1 MTKARD
7 FADIAGAVS
16 NGKIANSDVNVSF
29 ENIVDTGTEG
39 TKVAVG
45 TTAQRGSTT
54 GQWRYNTTLGFFEGR
69 HADGTFFSLEP
80 DPKVTSVDVTEVDS
94 TAGGN
99 VTIVV
104 TGEDFTSGGTIAFV
118 GSSAEFNADTSTF
131 NSATQYTAVKTKA
144 SFLNAQE
151 PYKVRFTSTTG
162 KVGLSSVGLI
172 NVDSAPTWTTNAG
185 NLATIYDAVDATH
198 ATVAASDAEGDT
210 IAYTETGA
218 TNLTGAGLTLNS
230 STGVISGN
238 PNDVNNDTTVSFTL
252 RATANSK
259 TADRAFNII
268 VKQAL
273 DGSSQAKRAFSAQD
287 LVNSGTSSGTKWV
300 DINGSAYQMEY
311 DSTNRFSTGISGW
324 LKFDNSFRNTN
335 GGSLSPSNSSSSH
348 VSGYWDNSYQHFVL
362 GHDGNGNTG
371 ATEIGYVQMRLPRLQ
386 YAHIETITA
395 SGSGGQTP
403 DDTTN
408 WEGSYEGSIV
418 GYGINKSASI
428 SNPAG
433 YPFGIWDDNLSNSWD
448 TTNDSIGSTGNII
461 LPNYGGVL
469 GSTGGSVTKNRAD
482 WRQVHFASFNA
493 SGDMYFVAWTGDS
506 GQERYTYTNFE
517 MWIH

>member
-1 MTKARD
+1 MAQTKVRFDRAVE
-7 FADIAGAVS
+7 GAT
-16 NGKIANSDVNVSF
+16 
-29 ENIVDTGTEG
+29 NIVDSGTEG
-39 TKVAVG
+39 TKVAAG

-69 HADGTFFSLEP
+69 HADGSFFSLEP
-80 DPKVTSVDVTEVDS
+80 DPKVTSVNVTEVDS

-118 GSSAEFNADTSTF
+118 GTSAEFNADTSTF

-151 PYKVRFTSTTG
+151 PYKVRFTSSTG
-162 KVGLSSVGLI
+162 KAGLSSVGLI
-172 NVDSAPTWTTNAG
+172 NVDSAPTWSTSAG
-185 NLATIYDAVDATH
+185 NLATIYDATDQTH
-198 ATVAASDAEGDT
+198 ATVSASDAEGDT
-210 IAYTETGA
+210 IAYTETGG
-218 TNLTGAGLTLNS
+218 TNLTGAGLALNS

-238 PNDVNNDTTVSFTL
+238 PNDVNSDTTVSFTL
-252 RATANSK
+252 RATANTK
-259 TADRAFNII
+259 TTDRAFNII

-273 DGSSQAKRAFSAQD
+273 DGSTQAKRAYSAQD
-287 LVNSGTSSGTKWV
+287 LLNAGASSGTKWV

-311 DSTNRFSTGISGW
+311 DSSNRFSTGISGW

-335 GGSLSPSNSSSSH
+335 GGSLSPTNGSGSA
-348 VSGYWDNSYQHFVL
+348 VDGYWQNNYQEFVL
-362 GHDGNGNTG
+362 GDDGTSDTG
-371 ATEIGYVQMRLPRLQ
+371 AINIGYVQMRLPRLQ

-395 SGSGGQTP
+395 TGSGGQTP
-403 DDTTN
+403 DDTSN
-408 WEGSYEGSIV
+408 WESSYEDKIV
-418 GYGINKSASI
+418 TYAI
-428 SNPAG
+428 SKNPNQANPAG
-433 YPFGIWDDNLSNSWD
+433 YPFAIWDNNLSSSWD

-469 GSTGGSVTKNRAD
+469 GSTSGGVTRARSY
-482 WRQVHFASFNA
+482 WRQVNFASLNT
-493 SGDMYFVAWTGDS
+493 SGEMFFTAWTGDS
-506 GQERYTYTNFE
+506 GHERYTYTNFE